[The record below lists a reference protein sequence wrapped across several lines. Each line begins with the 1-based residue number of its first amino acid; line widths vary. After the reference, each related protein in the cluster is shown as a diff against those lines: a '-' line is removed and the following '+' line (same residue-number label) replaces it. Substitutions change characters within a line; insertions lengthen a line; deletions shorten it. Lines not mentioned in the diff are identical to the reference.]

1 MSTRRFNNSW
11 WVDFCVNRTRYRIR
25 SPENSQAGA
34 KAYEAV
40 LRKRLAAGEPLHP
53 VPPPPPAPT
62 FAEFASQWFEM
73 YVKTNNKPS
82 VQESEARALRIHLV
96 PFFGRFRIDGI
107 ESFHIEQYKAAK
119 IATGLKAKTINNHL
133 GILMKSLTSAVE
145 WNRCSK
151 VPRAKRLRTPPPPF
165 KFLTREEID
174 RLLTGWKSRE
184 WRSMTLVALHTG
196 LRLGE
201 LFGLRWQD
209 VDFANRQLTVRQS
222 IVNGVVGVP
231 KNYHERTIP
240 ITSDVVVALSALPRR
255 GELVLTR
262 KNGKALSRG
271 MAQNAIK
278 HACRRAGI
286 QQIGWHVLR
295 HTFASHLAAA
305 NTPITSIQAL
315 LGHSSITMTMRYTH
329 VFPSALR
336 DAVGI
341 FETCKTA
348 PAESAWA
355 MGGQADHL
363 QGKVQAPTEVTSIAF
378 LASTET
384 KTPRLAECLR

>member
-1 MSTRRFNNSW
+1 MSTRRFNDSW
-11 WVDFCVNRTRYRIR
+11 WVDFRMNGTRYRIR

-34 KAYEAV
+34 KTYEAV
-40 LRKRLAAGEPLHP
+40 LRRRLTAGEPLKP

-62 FAEFASQWFEM
+62 FAEFSSQWFET

-82 VQESEARALRIHLV
+82 VQESEARALKIHLV
-96 PFFGRFRIDGI
+96 PFFGRFCIDKI
-107 ESFHIEQYKAAK
+107 EAFHIEQYKAKK
-119 IATGLKAKTINNHL
+119 IADGLKAKTINNHL
-133 GILMKSLTSAVE
+133 GILMKCLTSAVE
-145 WNRCSK
+145 WNRCAK

-165 KFLTREEID
+165 KFLTREEIEG
-174 RLLTGWKSRE
+174 LLVAWKSRE
-184 WRSMTLVALHTG
+184 WRTMALLALHTG

-222 IVNGVVGVP
+222 IVNSVVGVP
-231 KNYHERTIP
+231 KNYRERTIP
-240 ITSDVVVALSALPRR
+240 LTSDVVVAFSALPRR

-336 DAVGI
+336 DAVGV
-341 FETCKTA
+341 FETCKTS

-355 MGGQADHL
+355 MGGQADPL
-363 QGKVQAPTEVTSIAF
+363 QTKIEAPTEVPSIAF
-378 LASTET
+378 LSLLQT
-384 KTPRLAECLR
+384 KTPRLAGCS